1 MIRPM
6 ATARPQQRYD
16 HRLREL
22 VHRAGDP
29 TIATDLGVPQSTA
42 RGWLRTAPTVVIG
55 LDVADLSEH
64 ALHQEVL
71 KLHRRVEKLAALLR
85 LALVLLRASGFT
97 LAGERL
103 PDGPDK
109 LRILRAI
116 DQDRACIPLRAL
128 LRLLRLSPSRFHAW
142 QRRHTVWYSTTSH
155 RVRASPHRLTPAEI
169 YGPREPHVG
178 RGRRT
183 TGPRWGQPIR
193 GLRDVSVTQYSRVTT
208 D

>member
-1 MIRPM
+1 MIRRM
-6 ATARPQQRYD
+6 TLGRPQQRYD

-22 VHRAGDP
+22 VQRTGDL
-29 TIATDLGVPQSTA
+29 TIANGLGVPRSTS
-42 RGWLRTAPTVVIG
+42 REWLRTPPTVVVS
-55 LDVADLSEH
+55 LAVADLTERE
-64 ALHQEVL
+64 LRQEVL
-71 KLHRRVEKLAALLR
+71 KLRQRVQKLAALLR
-85 LALVLLRASGFT
+85 LALVLLRVSGFT

-103 PDGPDK
+103 PDRPDK

-116 DQDRACIPLRAL
+116 DQARACIPLRAL
-128 LRLLRLSPSRFHAW
+128 LRLLRLSPSRFHVW